1 MYKMKEVCEQTNMKY
16 ETLKFYCNEGLVPN
30 LKRNEINYRIFDE
43 NDIAWIKG
51 LIHLRRCGLSIK
63 EMKYYMELCVE
74 GEITIKTRQDF
85 LQIKQQDL
93 IKKQEELQ
101 SCLDFI
107 ERKNKFY
114 DDVLNGR
121 IKYVSNI
128 IR

>member
-30 LKRNEINYRIFDE
+30 LKRNEVNYRIFDE
-43 NDIAWIKG
+43 KDIAWIKG